1 MTQSK
6 KRKFMLL
13 AVILGA
19 LLLVALGT
27 VLFNRV
33 SAEYRSLNDAD
44 QQLLREFSQYCEQTQ
59 RADIWNGFNLSH
71 RTVLAIGG
79 LFQPSYL
86 INPSA
91 EVRSPFAVKLKMP
104 EDIPLEVYRL
114 SWLTPQV
121 MKWKLSIGN
130 FNEIGQTYRLWGN
143 ELYYMRYDAKT
154 SLQTQGTSR
163 HFIAFLAHEAF
174 HYYMQNNWPAGGRF
188 MENLSKTDIDW
199 MEKQYSILA
208 QVQKELAG
216 ESGSQESLRALA
228 REYIDVMEQ
237 RLQANPAYLQAELS
251 METAEGTA
259 SYAAIQAARAVG
271 YDLGVMYFDNQKNVS
286 FTEVIPMLRAGK
298 IDASFLADHTPYET
312 GAQLC
317 LWLDAMGVPDWQQAL
332 NKQTLDAPVTLYDI
346 LKGFVEE
353 NGTPGA

>member
-1 MTQSK
+1 MTQNK

-13 AVILGA
+13 AAILGA

-33 SAEYRSLNDAD
+33 GAEYRSLNDAD

-143 ELYYMRYDAKT
+143 ELYYMQY
-154 SLQTQGTSR
+154 TQIRKFWDRAQS
-163 HFIAFLAHEAF
+163 
-174 HYYMQNNWPAGGRF
+174 GGRKSVRLEELDPEWF
-188 MENLSKTDIDW
+188 FQLKNGYFVPYLDLI
-199 MEKQYSILA
+199 
-208 QVQKELAG
+208 QKDL
-216 ESGSQESLRALA
+216 
-228 REYIDVMEQ
+228 
-237 RLQANPAYLQAELS
+237 
-251 METAEGTA
+251 ET
-259 SYAAIQAARAVG
+259 R
-271 YDLGVMYFDNQKNVS
+271 D
-286 FTEVIPMLRAGK
+286 
-298 IDASFLADHTPYET
+298 
-312 GAQLC
+312 
-317 LWLDAMGVPDWQQAL
+317 
-332 NKQTLDAPVTLYDI
+332 
-346 LKGFVEE
+346 
-353 NGTPGA
+353 

>member
-130 FNEIGQTYRLWGN
+130 FNEIGQTYRLW
-143 ELYYMRYDAKT
+143 EM
-154 SLQTQGTSR
+154 S
-163 HFIAFLAHEAF
+163 FIICG
-174 HYYMQNNWPAGGRF
+174 M
-188 MENLSKTDIDW
+188 T
-199 MEKQYSILA
+199 
-208 QVQKELAG
+208 
-216 ESGSQESLRALA
+216 
-228 REYIDVMEQ
+228 Q
-237 RLQANPAYLQAELS
+237 RLRCKRRVLPAISLLFWRMRRS
-251 METAEGTA
+251 TIICRT
-259 SYAAIQAARAVG
+259 
-271 YDLGVMYFDNQKNVS
+271 
-286 FTEVIPMLRAGK
+286 
-298 IDASFLADHTPYET
+298 T
-312 GAQLC
+312 GR
-317 LWLDAMGVPDWQQAL
+317 
-332 NKQTLDAPVTLYDI
+332 
-346 LKGFVEE
+346 
-353 NGTPGA
+353 PGAGLWKI

>member
-1 MTQSK
+1 
-6 KRKFMLL
+6 MLL
-13 AVILGA
+13 AAILGA

-33 SAEYRSLNDAD
+33 GAEYRSLNDAD

-130 FNEIGQTYRLWGN
+130 FNEIGQTYRL
-143 ELYYMRYDAKT
+143 
-154 SLQTQGTSR
+154 
-163 HFIAFLAHEAF
+163 
-174 HYYMQNNWPAGGRF
+174 
-188 MENLSKTDIDW
+188 
-199 MEKQYSILA
+199 
-208 QVQKELAG
+208 
-216 ESGSQESLRALA
+216 
-228 REYIDVMEQ
+228 
-237 RLQANPAYLQAELS
+237 
-251 METAEGTA
+251 
-259 SYAAIQAARAVG
+259 
-271 YDLGVMYFDNQKNVS
+271 
-286 FTEVIPMLRAGK
+286 
-298 IDASFLADHTPYET
+298 
-312 GAQLC
+312 
-317 LWLDAMGVPDWQQAL
+317 
-332 NKQTLDAPVTLYDI
+332 
-346 LKGFVEE
+346 
-353 NGTPGA
+353 

>member
-44 QQLLREFSQYCEQTQ
+44 RQLLREFSQYCEQTQ

-130 FNEIGQTYRLWGN
+130 FNEIGQTYRL
-143 ELYYMRYDAKT
+143 
-154 SLQTQGTSR
+154 
-163 HFIAFLAHEAF
+163 
-174 HYYMQNNWPAGGRF
+174 
-188 MENLSKTDIDW
+188 
-199 MEKQYSILA
+199 
-208 QVQKELAG
+208 
-216 ESGSQESLRALA
+216 
-228 REYIDVMEQ
+228 
-237 RLQANPAYLQAELS
+237 
-251 METAEGTA
+251 
-259 SYAAIQAARAVG
+259 
-271 YDLGVMYFDNQKNVS
+271 
-286 FTEVIPMLRAGK
+286 
-298 IDASFLADHTPYET
+298 
-312 GAQLC
+312 
-317 LWLDAMGVPDWQQAL
+317 
-332 NKQTLDAPVTLYDI
+332 
-346 LKGFVEE
+346 
-353 NGTPGA
+353 